1 MGRDRIGGVALALL
15 VGALAL
21 PGTAARADVQEEHQ
35 SAPYPVHA
43 RADHSLR
50 EALNAATPILSEGK
64 RFHGYTHWNVR
75 WNFWWQQDAAGRCR
89 ITRVATRLRTRIQM
103 PELRSSTA
111 AQQAQFRRY
120 REALHA
126 HEQEHVEFGRK
137 AAQAIDRGIAAL
149 PPAPDCPTLEQQ
161 ANALGQ
167 RLLAEQAQQER
178 AYDQR
183 TRHGATQGA
192 LLTD

>member
-1 MGRDRIGGVALALL
+1 MAL
-15 VGALAL
+15 
-21 PGTAARADVQEEHQ
+21 AARAEVQESHARE
-35 SAPYPVHA
+35 PYPVHA
-43 RADHSLR
+43 RPGQTLR
-50 EALNAATPILSEGK
+50 EALNAATPITSGGQ

-75 WNFWWQQDAAGRCR
+75 WNFWWQQDTTGRCR
-89 ITRVATRLRTRIQM
+89 ITRVSTRLQSRIQM
-103 PELRSSTA
+103 PELATGTVAQTA
-111 AQQAQFRRY
+111 AFARY
-120 REALHA
+120 HTALYQ
-126 HEQEHVEFGRK
+126 HELGHVEFGRK

-167 RLLAEQAQQER
+167 RLLAEQVQQER
-178 AYDQR
+178 DYDQR

>member
-1 MGRDRIGGVALALL
+1 MGRGGLSLHNALGACALACLT
-15 VGALAL
+15 LA
-21 PGTAARADVQEEHQ
+21 AQAEVQESHARE
-35 SAPYPVHA
+35 PYPVHA
-43 RADHSLR
+43 RPGQTLR
-50 EALNAATPILSEGK
+50 EALNAATPITLGGQ

-75 WNFWWQQDAAGRCR
+75 WNFWWQQDTAGRCR
-89 ITRVATRLRTRIQM
+89 ITRVSTRLQSRIQM
-103 PELRSSTA
+103 PELATGTA
-111 AQQAQFRRY
+111 AQTAAFARY
-120 REALHA
+120 HTALYQ
-126 HEQEHVEFGRK
+126 HELGHVEFGRK

-167 RLLAEQAQQER
+167 RLLTEQAQQER
-178 AYDQR
+178 DYDQR

>member
-1 MGRDRIGGVALALL
+1 VGRGGLSLHNTLGACALACLT
-15 VGALAL
+15 LA
-21 PGTAARADVQEEHQ
+21 AQAEVQESHALE
-35 SAPYPVHA
+35 PYPVHA
-43 RADHSLR
+43 RPGQTLR
-50 EALNAATPILSEGK
+50 EALNAATPITSGGQ

-75 WNFWWQQDAAGRCR
+75 WNFWWQQDGAGRCR
-89 ITRVATRLRTRIQM
+89 ITRVSTRLQSRIQM
-103 PELRSSTA
+103 PELATGTVAQTA
-111 AQQAQFRRY
+111 AFARY
-120 REALHA
+120 HAALYQ
-126 HEQEHVEFGRK
+126 HELGHVEFGRK

-178 AYDQR
+178 DYDQR